1 MTPVAT
7 VPPARLVILGHPIA
21 HSLSPTMQTAAL
33 RAIGVPLAYEALDV
47 APEQLDA
54 TLDALAREQ
63 AGGNVTI
70 PHKEHVARRARC
82 TPLAARVG
90 AVNTFWHEAGDLIGH
105 NTDVAGAVA
114 VLRSLKPD
122 GLRDTSCMLLG
133 AGGSSAAVLVA
144 LDMLGCPDIAMSA
157 RTPER
162 AERLSVRVGVPV
174 RIVADV
180 AAGLKAEV
188 RHAGLIVNAT
198 PVGTHDDRMPVDPQ
212 QMAPDAVA
220 FDLVYR
226 RGLTTW
232 VRACRAAG
240 RTAEDG
246 RRMLLEQGAAAFTCW
261 FGQPA
266 PIDVMADALAAATE

>member
-1 MTPVAT
+1 MTAVAT

-33 RAIGVPLAYEALDV
+33 HAIGVPLIYEALDV
-47 APEQLDA
+47 PPEQLDA
-54 TLDALAREQ
+54 TLHALAREH

-70 PHKEHVARRARC
+70 PHKEQVARRARC

-90 AVNTFWHEAGDLIGH
+90 AVNTFWHDAGELIGH

-114 VLRSLKPD
+114 VLQSLKPG
-122 GLRDTSCMLLG
+122 GLHDTTCVLLG

-144 LDMLGCPDIAMSA
+144 LTMLGCPDIAMSA

-162 AERLSVRVGVPV
+162 AARLSARVGVPV
-174 RIVADV
+174 RMLSDV
-180 AAGLKAEV
+180 EVDAEV
-188 RHAGLIVNAT
+188 RRAGLIVNAT
-198 PVGTHDDRMPVDPQ
+198 PIGMNDDHMPVDPRH
-212 QMAPDAVA
+212 MAPDAVA

-226 RGLTTW
+226 KGLTSW
-232 VRACRAAG
+232 IRACRSAG
-240 RTAEDG
+240 HAAEDG

-266 PIDVMADALAAATE
+266 PIDVMANALAAATD

>member
-21 HSLSPTMQTAAL
+21 HSLSPIMQTAAL
-33 RAIGVPLAYEALDV
+33 RAIGVPLTYQALDV
-47 APEQLDA
+47 PPEQLDA
-54 TLDALAREQ
+54 TLDALAREH

-82 TPLAARVG
+82 TPLAVRVG
-90 AVNTFWHEAGDLIGH
+90 AVNTFWHDAGELIGH

-114 VLRSLKPD
+114 VLQSLKPG
-122 GLRDTSCMLLG
+122 GLRDTTCVLLG

-144 LDMLGCPDIAMSA
+144 LTMLGCPDIALSA

-162 AERLSVRVGVPV
+162 AERLSARVGVPV
-174 RIVADV
+174 RIVAN
-180 AAGLKAEV
+180 AADLEAEV
-188 RHAGLIVNAT
+188 RRAGLIINAT
-198 PVGTHDDRMPVDPQ
+198 PIGMHDDRMPIDPQ
-212 QMAPDAVA
+212 RMAPDAVA

-226 RGLTTW
+226 KGLTSW
-232 VRACRAAG
+232 IRACRAAG
-240 RTAEDG
+240 RAAEDG

-266 PIDVMADALAAATE
+266 PIDVMANALAAATD

>member
-21 HSLSPTMQTAAL
+21 HSLSPIMQTAAL
-33 RAIGVPLAYEALDV
+33 RAIGVPLTYQALDV
-47 APEQLDA
+47 PSEQLDA
-54 TLDALAREQ
+54 TLDALAHEH

-82 TPLAARVG
+82 TPLAVRVG
-90 AVNTFWHEAGDLIGH
+90 AVNTFWHDAGELIGH

-114 VLRSLKPD
+114 VLQSLKPG
-122 GLRDTSCMLLG
+122 GLRDTTCVLLG

-144 LDMLGCPDIAMSA
+144 LTMLDCPDIALSA

-162 AERLSVRVGVPV
+162 AERLSARVGVPV
-174 RIVADV
+174 RIVAN
-180 AAGLKAEV
+180 AADLEAEV
-188 RHAGLIVNAT
+188 RHAGLIINAT
-198 PVGTHDDRMPVDPQ
+198 PIGMHDDRMPIDPQ
-212 QMAPDAVA
+212 RMAPDAVA

-226 RGLTTW
+226 KGRTSW
-232 VRACRAAG
+232 IRACRAAG
-240 RTAEDG
+240 HAAEDG

-266 PIDVMADALAAATE
+266 PIDVMANALAAATD

>member
-21 HSLSPTMQTAAL
+21 HSLSPIMQTAAL
-33 RAIGVPLAYEALDV
+33 RAIGVPLTYQALDV
-47 APEQLDA
+47 PPEQLDA
-54 TLDALAREQ
+54 TLDALAREH

-82 TPLAARVG
+82 TPLAVRVG
-90 AVNTFWHEAGDLIGH
+90 AVNTFWHDAGELIGH

-114 VLRSLKPD
+114 VLQSLKPG
-122 GLRDTSCMLLG
+122 GLRDTTCVLLG

-144 LDMLGCPDIAMSA
+144 LTMLDCPDIALSA

-162 AERLSVRVGVPV
+162 AERLSARVGVPV
-174 RIVADV
+174 RIVAN
-180 AAGLKAEV
+180 AADLEAEA
-188 RHAGLIVNAT
+188 RHAGLIINAT
-198 PVGTHDDRMPVDPQ
+198 PIGMHDDRMPIDPQ
-212 QMAPDAVA
+212 RMAPDAVA

-226 RGLTTW
+226 KELTSW
-232 VRACRAAG
+232 IRACRAAG
-240 RTAEDG
+240 HAAEDG

-266 PIDVMADALAAATE
+266 PFDVMANALAAATD

>member
-21 HSLSPTMQTAAL
+21 HSLSPIMQTAAL
-33 RAIGVPLAYEALDV
+33 RAIGVPLTYQALDV
-47 APEQLDA
+47 PPEQLDA
-54 TLDALAREQ
+54 TLDALAREH

-82 TPLAARVG
+82 TPLAVRVG
-90 AVNTFWHEAGDLIGH
+90 AVNTFWHDAGELIGH

-114 VLRSLKPD
+114 VLQSLKPG
-122 GLRDTSCMLLG
+122 GLRDTTCVLLG

-144 LDMLGCPDIAMSA
+144 LTMLGCPDIALSA

-162 AERLSVRVGVPV
+162 AERLSARVGVPV
-174 RIVADV
+174 RIVAN
-180 AAGLKAEV
+180 AADLEAEV
-188 RHAGLIVNAT
+188 RRAGLIINAT
-198 PVGTHDDRMPVDPQ
+198 PIGMHDDRMPIDPQ
-212 QMAPDAVA
+212 RMAPDAVA

-226 RGLTTW
+226 KGLTTW
-232 VRACRAAG
+232 IRACRAAG
-240 RTAEDG
+240 RAAEDG

-266 PIDVMADALAAATE
+266 PFDVMANALAAATD

>member
-1 MTPVAT
+1 VTPVAT

-21 HSLSPTMQTAAL
+21 HSLSPIMQTAAL
-33 RAIGVPLAYEALDV
+33 RAIGVPLTYQALDV
-47 APEQLDA
+47 PPEQLDA
-54 TLDALAREQ
+54 TLDALAREH

-82 TPLAARVG
+82 TPLAVRVG
-90 AVNTFWHEAGDLIGH
+90 AVNTFWHDAGELIGH

-114 VLRSLKPD
+114 VLQSLKPG
-122 GLRDTSCMLLG
+122 GLRDTTCVLLG

-144 LDMLGCPDIAMSA
+144 LTMLGCPDIALSA

-162 AERLSVRVGVPV
+162 AERLSARVGVPV
-174 RIVADV
+174 RIVAN
-180 AAGLKAEV
+180 AADLEAEA
-188 RHAGLIVNAT
+188 RHAGLIINAT
-198 PVGTHDDRMPVDPQ
+198 PIGMHDDRMPIDPQ
-212 QMAPDAVA
+212 RLAPDAVA

-226 RGLTTW
+226 KGLTSW
-232 VRACRAAG
+232 IRACRAAG
-240 RTAEDG
+240 HAAEDG

-266 PIDVMADALAAATE
+266 PIDVMANALAAATD